1 MTAFARKTLI
11 ASLSA
16 LTLGTAAIAA
26 AAPAEARLWRHHGGA
41 VAAGVVGGLALG
53 AMAASAAAAHPVYV
67 APAYYVPSCA
77 RVRQPVTD
85 GFGNVLYVRTV
96 KVCH

>member
-1 MTAFARKTLI
+1 
-11 ASLSA
+11 
-16 LTLGTAAIAA
+16 
-26 AAPAEARLWRHHGGA
+26 
-41 VAAGVVGGLALG
+41 VVGGLALG

>member
-16 LTLGTAAIAA
+16 LTLGTAVIAS
-26 AAPAEARLWRHHGGA
+26 AAPAEARPWRYHGGA

-53 AMAASAAAAHPVYV
+53 AVAASAHTVYV
-67 APAYYVPSCA
+67 APAYNVPSCA